1 MFSGPSDIICC
12 SANGDLSGDNK
23 VAYGFLWVCINS
35 ITMSFTNGFAVVCK
49 SIIVRAEC
57 VLDGGNF
64 ASYGIVGVCVFALVG
79 HFECEFGYV
88 VCIV

>member
-1 MFSGPSDIICC
+1 MTAAIE
-12 SANGDLSGDNK
+12 L
-23 VAYGFLWVCINS
+23 
-35 ITMSFTNGFAVVCK
+35 AVVGQPVV
-49 SIIVRAEC
+49 IRAEC

-64 ASYGIVGVCVFALVG
+64 APYGIVGVCVFALVG